1 MQRQPEEKKRYY
13 PTPCLCLREAIVAAH
28 AEAHVR
34 MHVILDTSS
43 SFCSYQHAHTH
54 SHTHTHTLSLSRWC
68 ACLDSGFEGREGAVQ
83 RADGNRDRGTVPR
96 CLTRRKTTQL
106 CVRACVCVCVC
117 VRARARVCVFC
128 LCLCLCLWLTIFFF
142 TLSTFLFADVTFRR
156 T

>member
-43 SFCSYQHAHTH
+43 SFCSYQHAHTLT
-54 SHTHTHTLSLSRWC
+54 HTHTHSLSRWC

>member
-43 SFCSYQHAHTH
+43 SFCSYQHAHTLT
-54 SHTHTHTLSLSRWC
+54 HTHTHSLSRWC

-142 TLSTFLFADVTFRR
+142 PLSTFLFADVTFRR

>member
-54 SHTHTHTLSLSRWC
+54 SHTHTHTLSLVGVL
-68 ACLDSGFEGREGAVQ
+68 A
-83 RADGNRDRGTVPR
+83 
-96 CLTRRKTTQL
+96 LTQDLK
-106 CVRACVCVCVC
+106 AEKE
-117 VRARARVCVFC
+117 
-128 LCLCLCLWLTIFFF
+128 
-142 TLSTFLFADVTFRR
+142 LSKELMATETEVLSLAA
-156 T
+156 